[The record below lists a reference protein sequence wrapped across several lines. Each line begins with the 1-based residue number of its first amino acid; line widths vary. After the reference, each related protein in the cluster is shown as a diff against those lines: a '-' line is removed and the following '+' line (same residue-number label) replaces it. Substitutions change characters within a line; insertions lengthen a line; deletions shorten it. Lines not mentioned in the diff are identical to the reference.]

1 MTSKTY
7 AFLIFL
13 FFFSLPRCCSGL
25 FLYLFFLP
33 FVKPMHSQTHTH
45 TGRITQCHFH
55 SDKTRAGSSAVLIK
69 SEEGDAAPR
78 PPSCS
83 FFFFFSFFYI
93 FLEGAEKEEEGREG
107 AGSIKL
113 DLMSK
118 RGAAG
123 FFVNTRQ
130 IKSADEPI
138 VVAGNCFFCAQV

>member
-78 PPSCS
+78 PPSFS
-83 FFFFFSFFYI
+83 FFFSFFYI
-93 FLEGAEKEEEGREG
+93 FLEGAEKRRGGRG
-107 AGSIKL
+107 
-113 DLMSK
+113 
-118 RGAAG
+118 
-123 FFVNTRQ
+123 Q
-130 IKSADEPI
+130 
-138 VVAGNCFFCAQV
+138 VVLSLTSCPNGGQLASLSTLAR

>member
-33 FVKPMHSQTHTH
+33 FVKPMHSHTH

-78 PPSCS
+78 PPSC
-83 FFFFFSFFYI
+83 FFFFSFFYI
-93 FLEGAEKEEEGREG
+93 FLEGAEKEGEWREG